1 MPKSNGKGDNTCG
14 YSILMDFVV
23 FFLLSMTLG
32 HIAIFIRSDVGIL
45 THHSNGFVDAA
56 QGFVAISGIV
66 IGLVFGKQLLRVS
79 GAAMRKKM
87 ITRMFVVWRWHF
99 LILGSIIVLSV
110 ALHGAGTPLI
120 SKLATDPLL
129 FALLGATLT
138 TGPMFVDILP
148 MYLVFMALTP
158 AALIAMKRGQW
169 LRVASVSAVAWAI
182 GQTDL
187 PSLAWAAIGEQ
198 TGLAGEGVTLGLYF
212 NRLGWQVL
220 YFAGLAGG
228 FLMAQNKLSLTFL
241 HRPIGKYLAL
251 ASIALAG
258 VFFALPRVIVFGEF
272 APETNMAIMAA
283 FDRKDMTLL
292 RMLTFAAH
300 FYLALWVLIAA
311 PNAREFWLRSL
322 SRMLNAVV
330 TWKPLIFLG
339 QHSLQVYAWH
349 VLLCYLVAIFAAGP
363 LNAAPWFWREVAVIS
378 AVLTLFVPAALNVM
392 YQHYVCRLRLAVWT
406 S

>member
-1 MPKSNGKGDNTCG
+1 MRLQHLDGIRG
-14 YSILMDFVV
+14 

-32 HIAIFIRSDVGIL
+32 HIAIFIPSDVGIL
-45 THHSNGFVDAA
+45 THHRNGFVDAA

-79 GAAMRKKM
+79 GAAMRQKM
-87 ITRMFVVWRWHF
+87 FARMFVVWRWHF

-110 ALHGAGTPLI
+110 AMHGAGIPLI
-120 SKLATDPLL
+120 TKLATDPLL
-129 FALLGATLT
+129 FVFLGATLT
-138 TGPMFVDILP
+138 SGPMFVDILP

-158 AALIAMKRGQW
+158 AALVAMQRGQW
-169 LRVASVSAVAWAI
+169 LRVASISAVAWAI

-187 PSLAWAAIGEQ
+187 PSLAWAAIGEK
-198 TGLAGEGVTLGLYF
+198 TGIADEGVTLGLYF

-258 VFFALPRVIVFGEF
+258 VFFALPRVIAFGDL
-272 APETNMAIMAA
+272 APETNMAILAA
-283 FDRKDMTLL
+283 FDRKDMSFL
-292 RMLTFAAH
+292 RILTFAGH
-300 FYLALWVLIAA
+300 FYLALWLLVAA
-311 PNAREFWLRSL
+311 PNARELWLRNV
-322 SRMLNAVV
+322 SRMLDAIV

-349 VLLCYLVAIFAAGP
+349 VLLCYLMAIFAAGT
-363 LNAAPWFWREVAVIS
+363 LNAAPWFWREVAVIA
-378 AVLTLFVPAALNVM
+378 AVLTLFVPAALNVL
-392 YQHYVCRLRLAVWT
+392 YQRYLSRLRLAELA